1 MTTNYANVERRALAD
16 LMDSLGPDA
25 PTLCEGWTTRDMAAH
40 LVVRDS
46 RPDAAL
52 GILLSPFASHGEK
65 VRLNYAKRDF
75 HPLVDAVRNGPPTLS
90 PLKLGALDKLVN
102 TVEFFVHH
110 EDVIRAQ
117 PDAEPRVLPADEM
130 AQLDAAVRRM
140 AKLFLR
146 KAPCGVTIDLE
157 GGQPFIAKSADPMV
171 TISGNAAEVLMFI
184 EGRQAHAHVT
194 MDGPPEA
201 VSALSAASFGI

>member
-1 MTTNYANVERRALAD
+1 MTTKYANVERRALAD